1 MKSFFFSFLIMLT
14 GLATQAQAPEIE
26 WQRSYGGTNDEEARS
41 IQQTADGGY
50 IIAGGSSS
58 DDGDASGNH
67 GYMDYWIVKLNDT
80 VGLQWQKSLG
90 GGIGDYAWD
99 IQQTADGGYIV
110 AGGAG
115 SNDGD
120 ITENHGNSDCWIV
133 KLNDTGS
140 IAWQRP
146 LGGTGGDVC
155 YSIQQT
161 TDGGYIVSGS
171 SYSYDGDATSNH
183 GNGDCWI
190 VKLND
195 TGAIQWQK
203 NIGGTNVEWGYS
215 IQQTTDG
222 GYIVAGSS
230 RSNDGDVTNNHGNQD
245 NWVVKLNDAGNI
257 QWQRSLGGSND
268 DFAYSVRQTA
278 DGGYIVAGESNS
290 NDGDITNN
298 HGDDDCWIV
307 KLDASGAIE
316 WQRSFGGSDVDYALS
331 IQQTADGGYIAAGRT
346 MSHDGNVSGHH
357 GGSDYWIIK
366 LSSSGGLQWQ
376 KALGG
381 TGDGRATSIQQTT
394 DGGYIVAGFSTSDD
408 GDVSGNHGG
417 SDYWI
422 VKLSGTTGINDTDSE
437 TANRLL
443 LYPNP
448 NKGSFILEGVV
459 PDPGNYTLTV
469 TDVSGQQVY
478 KQNIKISA
486 GNTLHR
492 EINTGNLPPG
502 IYYLNI
508 SKGNENI
515 AVRKFTVLR

>member
-1 MKSFFFSFLIMLT
+1 MKSFFFSFLIILT
-14 GLATQAQAPEIE
+14 GFAAQAQAPEIE
-26 WQRSYGGTNDEEARS
+26 WQKSYGGTNDEEARS

-50 IIAGGSSS
+50 IIAGASSS
-58 DDGDASGNH
+58 DDGDVSGNH
-67 GYMDYWIVKLNDT
+67 GNSDCWIVKLDDAG
-80 VGLQWQKSLG
+80 GLQWQKSFG
-90 GGIGDYAWD
+90 GGNEDYAWA

-110 AGGAG
+110 AGGTK
-115 SNDGD
+115 SNDDDVSG
-120 ITENHGNSDCWIV
+120 NHGGFDCWIV
-133 KLNDTGS
+133 KLNDTGN
-140 IAWQRP
+140 IEWQRP
-146 LGGTGGDVC
+146 LGGTSSDFC

-161 TDGGYIVSGS
+161 ADGGYIVAGDSGS
-171 SYSYDGDATSNH
+171 FDGDAASNH
-183 GNGDCWI
+183 GNVDCWI

-203 NIGGTNVEWGYS
+203 SLGGMNNDLGYS
-215 IQQTTDG
+215 IRQTTDG
-222 GYIVAGSS
+222 GYIVVGFSTS
-230 RSNDGDVTNNHGNQD
+230 GDGDVSGNHGGSD
-245 NWVVKLNDAGNI
+245 YWVVKLNDAGNI

-298 HGDDDCWIV
+298 HGDDDSWIV
-307 KLDASGAIE
+307 KLEASGAIE
-316 WQRSFGGSDVDYALS
+316 WQRSFGGSDMDYTIC
-331 IQQTADGGYIAAGRT
+331 IQQTTDGGYIASGRT
-346 MSHDGNVSGHH
+346 MSHDGNVSGNH

-381 TGDGRATSIQQTT
+381 TGDGRATSIWQTT
-394 DGGYIVAGFSTSDD
+394 DGGYIIAGSSTSDD

-422 VKLSGTTGINDTDSE
+422 VKLSGTTGINDTDAE

-459 PDPGNYTLTV
+459 PGPGNYTLTI
-469 TDVSGQQVY
+469 TDVSAQQVY
-478 KQNIKISA
+478 KQHIKISA

-502 IYYLNI
+502 VYFLHLL
-508 SKGNENI
+508 KDNESI
-515 AVRKFTVLR
+515 AVKKFTVE